1 MFPTNETNN
10 SFFGFGLPVSFP
22 KLMAGLFYFQT
33 VCLFQCLIKLKQVY
47 FPIDYQV
54 CFLEYLIKQAFIKK
68 EKFQNKLNRN

>member
-33 VCLFQCLIKLKQVY
+33 MFIPMSDKIEASLFSNWLSSMFSGIPDKAGL
-47 FPIDYQV
+47 YQKRK
-54 CFLEYLIKQAFIKK
+54 ISK
-68 EKFQNKLNRN
+68 